1 MRFPGSRKTKH
12 YFPVN
17 SEGRVPFEYSHE
29 NQSGNYIVGVD
40 QLIVDIEVHVSE
52 DFLVKN
58 DIPKGE
64 SIVCSDEF
72 VDGLIKNFDDTVFV
86 AGEFAGGAIGNTLHN
101 FSVLSDN
108 RSVAFGTISKNIS
121 VGDYAFKY
129 ICSTNSHVDFS
140 YLKPF
145 PGKMG
150 RALCLITPDNERS
163 FVLSKGIM
171 NELCEEYVNEDIIE
185 RSSALLVSAFL
196 LREKD
201 SSLFKA
207 TMKSIT
213 VAKEKNV
220 PVVLCLGTSSLVSER
235 REFFKDL
242 ILQNVNILA
251 GNLDEFRA
259 LFEIQDPL
267 LLLDK
272 SLSYAD
278 LSLLTVGSRGL
289 YVGGHCDEE
298 NLRRTKDNI
307 HSKTIS
313 EYNLYEYSRAM
324 KKSDCQKPVKIYT
337 HINPFLGGP
346 ARIKNTNGAGDAA
359 LSALLHDL
367 AANDYHKEK
376 CPTSPK
382 HQFNCLTY
390 SSIHQISKYCNRV
403 SYEVLNQNSP
413 RLSRGL
419 PYKEDCLE
427 EEYWAL

>member
-40 QLIVDIEVHVSE
+40 QLIVDIEVHVPE
-52 DFLVKN
+52 EFLQKN

-64 SIVCSDEF
+64 SIVCSDDF
-72 VDGLIKNFDDTVFV
+72 VDGLIKNFDDTVTV
-86 AGEFAGGAIGNTLHN
+86 VGEFAGGAIGNTLHN

-145 PGKMG
+145 PGNMG

-171 NELCEEYVNEDIIE
+171 NELCEDYINEEIIE

-196 LREKD
+196 LREKN
-201 SSLFKA
+201 SSLYRA
-207 TMKSIT
+207 TMKAIT

-235 REFFKDL
+235 REFFKEL
-242 ILQNVNILA
+242 IANHVNILA

-259 LFEIQDPL
+259 LFQTEDPL
-267 LLLDK
+267 LLLNE
-272 SLSYAD
+272 SLEYVD
-278 LSLLTVGSRGL
+278 LSLLTVGARGL
-289 YVGGHCDEE
+289 WVGGHCDQE
-298 NLRRTKDNI
+298 NLRKTKDNI

-324 KKSDCQKPVKIYT
+324 KKIDCQNAVKIYT

-382 HQFNCLTY
+382 HQFKCLTY

-403 SYEVLNQNSP
+403 SYEVLKQNSP

>member
-1 MRFPGSRKTKH
+1 MRFPGRRKTKH

-17 SEGRVPFEYSHE
+17 REGRVPFEYSHE

-40 QLIVDIEVHVSE
+40 QLIVDIEAHVSE
-52 DFLVKN
+52 DFLKQN

-72 VDGLIKNFDDTVFV
+72 VDGLIKSFGDEVV
-86 AGEFAGGAIGNTLHN
+86 IAGEFAGGAIGNTLHN

-140 YLKPF
+140 YLKPY
-145 PGKMG
+145 PGQMG

-171 NELCEEYVNEDIIE
+171 NELTEDFINEDIIE

-196 LREKD
+196 LRAKD

-207 TMKSIT
+207 TMKAIN
-213 VAKEKNV
+213 VAKEKNI
-220 PVVLCLGTSSLVSER
+220 PVVLCLGTSSLIQER
-235 REFFKDL
+235 REFFTDL
-242 ILQNVNILA
+242 IKEKVNILA
-251 GNLDEFRA
+251 GNIDEFES
-259 LFEIQDPL
+259 LLEIDDPL
-267 LLLDK
+267 QLLDK
-272 SLSYAD
+272 SLDLVD
-278 LSLLTVGSRGL
+278 LSLLTVGPRGL
-289 YVGGHCDEE
+289 YVGGHCDQE
-298 NLRRTKDNI
+298 NLRRTKDMI
-307 HSKTIS
+307 HSKSIS

-324 KKSDCQKPVKIYT
+324 LKSECEKPVRIYT

-346 ARIKNTNGAGDAA
+346 ALIKNTNGAGDAA

-367 AANDYHKEK
+367 AANDYHSEK

-382 HQFNCLTY
+382 HQFKCLTY

-403 SYEVLNQNSP
+403 SYEVLKQNSP

-419 PYKEDCLE
+419 PLKEDCLE

>member
-12 YFPVN
+12 YFPFN

-52 DFLVKN
+52 EFLVDN

-64 SIVCSDEF
+64 SVVCPDDF
-72 VDGLIKNFDDTVFV
+72 VDGLISNFDESVTV

-101 FSVLSDN
+101 YSVLSDN

-171 NELCEEYVNEDIIE
+171 NELTEDYINEEIIE

-196 LREKD
+196 LRAEE

-207 TMKSIT
+207 TMKSIN
-213 VAKEKNV
+213 VAKEKNI
-220 PVVLCLGTSSLVSER
+220 PVVLCLGTSSLVSEKKD
-235 REFFKDL
+235 FFLDL
-242 ILQNVNILA
+242 ITNKVNILA
-251 GNLDEFRA
+251 GNLDEYKS
-259 LFEIQDPL
+259 LLGIDDPL

-272 SLSYAD
+272 SLEIAD

-289 YVGGHCDEE
+289 YVGGHCERE
-298 NLRRTKDNI
+298 SLRKTKDKI

-324 KKSDCQKPVKIYT
+324 LKKDCDDPVRIYT

-346 ARIKNTNGAGDAA
+346 ELIKNTNGAGDAA

-367 AANDYHKEK
+367 AANDYHQEK
-376 CPTSPK
+376 CPTSAK
-382 HQFNCLTY
+382 HRFRCLTY
-390 SSIHQISKYCNRV
+390 SSIHQICKYCNRV
-403 SYEVLNQNSP
+403 SYEVLKQNSP